1 MIKRRQDLGRVYI
14 PCLLIFLFPLLIF
27 GCAREVSWIRAEPKS
42 VELKKIGETFQLK
55 VAALDKENKPVPEAR
70 LAWKSSRPSVAMVDR
85 NGLITAKG
93 SGNSVI
99 SVLSENGEKAVVQC
113 KVAVTAGIVIKPKQL
128 ELRVGEKFELDTDV
142 VDEKG
147 APAENQTVNWASSN
161 HSVAIV
167 NDYGEVTALSPGE
180 ITITA
185 TQIEVYAKVKVIV
198 KPAEQSE

>member
-1 MIKRRQDLGRVYI
+1 MPMRASSRKFSSLSR
-14 PCLLIFLFPLLIF
+14 P
-27 GCAREVSWIRAEPKS
+27 WIHAWVVQKPPHRSAPRCSGTAERT
-42 VELKKIGETFQLK
+42 VR
-55 VAALDKENKPVPEAR
+55 VPEAR